1 MCSHSFQ
8 LSNVYRVNGQS
19 VLFFLCFF
27 FVFLT
32 VIGLCYDEILQGFLV
47 SEFRGARIMLSKKV
61 LQFDQ
66 CTLPV
71 KVAMIISKSLAEGN
85 PN

>member
-19 VLFFLCFF
+19 VLFFL

-32 VIGLCYDEILQGFLV
+32 VIGLCYDEILQGFLA
-47 SEFRGARIMLSKKV
+47 SEFCGARIMLSKKV

>member
-1 MCSHSFQ
+1 MRSHSFQ

-19 VLFFLCFF
+19 VLFFL

-47 SEFRGARIMLSKKV
+47 SEFCGARIMLSKKV

-71 KVAMIISKSLAEGN
+71 NVAMTISKSLAEGN

>member
-19 VLFFLCFF
+19 VLFFL

-32 VIGLCYDEILQGFLV
+32 VIGLCYAEILQGFLV
-47 SEFRGARIMLSKKV
+47 SEFCGARIMLSKKV

>member
-8 LSNVYRVNGQS
+8 LLNVYRVNGQS
-19 VLFFLCFF
+19 VPFFLFVFF
-27 FVFLT
+27 FLT

-47 SEFRGARIMLSKKV
+47 SEFCGARIMLSKKV

-71 KVAMIISKSLAEGN
+71 NVAMTISKSLAEGN

>member
-19 VLFFLCFF
+19 VLFFL

-32 VIGLCYDEILQGFLV
+32 VIGLCYDEILQGFLA
-47 SEFRGARIMLSKKV
+47 SEFCGARIMLSKKV

-71 KVAMIISKSLAEGN
+71 NVAMTISKSLAEGN

>member
-8 LSNVYRVNGQS
+8 LLNVYRVNGQS
-19 VLFFLCFF
+19 VLFFL

-32 VIGLCYDEILQGFLV
+32 VIGLCYDEILQGFWV
-47 SEFRGARIMLSKKV
+47 SEFCGARIMLSKKV

-71 KVAMIISKSLAEGN
+71 NVAMTISKSLAEGN

>member
-32 VIGLCYDEILQGFLV
+32 VIGLCYDEILQGFLA
-47 SEFRGARIMLSKKV
+47 SEFCGARIMLSKKV

>member
-19 VLFFLCFF
+19 VLFFL

-47 SEFRGARIMLSKKV
+47 SEFCGARIMLSKKV

-71 KVAMIISKSLAEGN
+71 NVAMTISKSLAEGN

>member
-8 LSNVYRVNGQS
+8 LLNVYRVNGQS
-19 VLFFLCFF
+19 VLFFL

-32 VIGLCYDEILQGFLV
+32 VIGLCYDEILQGFWV
-47 SEFRGARIMLSKKV
+47 SEFCGARIMLSKKV

>member
-19 VLFFLCFF
+19 VLFFL

-47 SEFRGARIMLSKKV
+47 SEFCGARIMLSKKV

>member
-8 LSNVYRVNGQS
+8 LLNVYRVNGQS
-19 VLFFLCFF
+19 VLFFL

-47 SEFRGARIMLSKKV
+47 SEFCGARIMLSKKV

>member
-8 LSNVYRVNGQS
+8 LLNVYRVNGQS
-19 VLFFLCFF
+19 VLFFL

-47 SEFRGARIMLSKKV
+47 SEFCGARIMLSKKV

-71 KVAMIISKSLAEGN
+71 NVAMTISKSLAEGN